1 MRLGGGRARL
11 GFCFLSRF
19 LGGFGP
25 VGIQKLAGHG
35 QRVRGWIEARGK
47 RRVASSSSVIGSGSW
62 IVRAEQS
69 WRRVGTDSQVWM
81 PFHPASI
88 SIPGVL
94 AWRFISHF
102 LWRAAAAAAPPPLA
116 AAQPLLLPAPAALLL
131 RSARQARWRIPLLV
145 VLTCSQR
152 EYLGI
157 AGVRPSALF
166 W

>member
-1 MRLGGGRARL
+1 VRLGGGRARL

-69 WRRVGTDSQVWM
+69 WRRVGTVTGFADLCNRIRKTSLFSDVI
-81 PFHPASI
+81 I
-88 SIPGVL
+88 SE
-94 AWRFISHF
+94 
-102 LWRAAAAAAPPPLA
+102 
-116 AAQPLLLPAPAALLL
+116 ALSDEKL
-131 RSARQARWRIPLLV
+131 
-145 VLTCSQR
+145 
-152 EYLGI
+152 
-157 AGVRPSALF
+157 LF
-166 W
+166 WLFSWNTG